1 MIKKN
6 VEDIKKEPPVK
17 TEIDKPTRVR
27 RTKTIKPI
35 VEPIE
40 IVEPVLEETNAKKT
54 EMPFADL
61 DENDTAKS
69 KKDKKKKKE
78 EEKKRKAF

>member
-40 IVEPVLEETNAKKT
+40 IVEPVLEETNAKILL
-54 EMPFADL
+54 PI
-61 DENDTAKS
+61 
-69 KKDKKKKKE
+69 
-78 EEKKRKAF
+78 